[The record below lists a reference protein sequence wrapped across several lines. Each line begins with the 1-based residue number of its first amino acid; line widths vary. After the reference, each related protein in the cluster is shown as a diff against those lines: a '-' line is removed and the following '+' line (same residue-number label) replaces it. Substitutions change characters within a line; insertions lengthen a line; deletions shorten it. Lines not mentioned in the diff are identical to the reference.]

1 MFECFESLILRFERP
16 STRALFNYLWLFT
29 IMTIGF
35 REVDYINFY
44 SVLFNYVWLFTIMT
58 LGFREMLHYI
68 NSLNQDVLF
77 NSIICYIFS
86 NKIIL

>member
-1 MFECFESLILRFERP
+1 MFECLESLILRFERP